1 MTNENPQVVDKRRF
15 TTLAIEEPV
24 PCLRCGHERRF
35 SDNEGGTCEKFVP
48 PFDGPRDNL
57 CGCVCEFPPEPH
69 IAAFSPS
76 SQPSTPTGQKNISM
90 AVGDLSAHEIDVPA
104 EAGPHVGVLV
114 KAQQETYDA
123 LFTAPATESVPYPP
137 SQFSPSSSPSNKPG
151 MDFPTAMK
159 QVIKGQRVTRLE
171 WENPD
176 IWLMMFYWGQ
186 INPKVPAG
194 KYLSIHH
201 ADGAVSPLYIG
212 DGDLLADDWIVV
224 V

>member
-24 PCLRCGHERRF
+24 LCLRCGHERRF
-35 SDNEGGTCEKFVP
+35 SDNEGGTCEKIADEEGHF
-48 PFDGPRDNL
+48 
-57 CGCVCEFPPEPH
+57 CGCGCEFPPEPH
-69 IAAFSPS
+69 FATFSPS
-76 SQPSTPTGQKNISM
+76 SQPSTS
-90 AVGDLSAHEIDVPA
+90 
-104 EAGPHVGVLV
+104 
-114 KAQQETYDA
+114 
-123 LFTAPATESVPYPP
+123 
-137 SQFSPSSSPSNKPG
+137 PG

-186 INPKVPAG
+186 INPKVQAG

>member
-1 MTNENPQVVDKRRF
+1 MTKVDAGEFLGPYENDSHGKVEVVDKRRF
-15 TTLAIEEPV
+15 TKLDIEPQETEPSDA
-24 PCLRCGHERRF
+24 LRRVE
-35 SDNEGGTCEKFVP
+35 EMMFVMP
-48 PFDGPRDNL
+48 AQ
-57 CGCVCEFPPEPH
+57 ES
-69 IAAFSPS
+69 FSPS
-76 SQPSTPTGQKNISM
+76 SQPSTS
-90 AVGDLSAHEIDVPA
+90 
-104 EAGPHVGVLV
+104 
-114 KAQQETYDA
+114 
-123 LFTAPATESVPYPP
+123 
-137 SQFSPSSSPSNKPG
+137 PG

-186 INPKVPAG
+186 INPKLPAG

-201 ADGAVSPLYIG
+201 ADGVVSPLYIV